1 MILQENFDVLQAK
14 YHIATQNI
22 IELRELVLVVTNAV
36 NAAMATAN
44 ENASVTT
51 SVSVIVPVS
60 TTRTKNL
67 VNPFNGD
74 INLTTSDDLKLYQ
87 VATAVLI
94 DTSNITATAA
104 KTKAFIDT
112 MRDDSTKFSWGTLV
126 SNIGPNKKQILH
138 DFTDLNLNVL
148 RKTMHSLFSTTQT
161 LISHLRQNQKCLR
174 LILIPIQQIKSS
186 SLREFVTI

>member
-148 RKTMHSLFSTTQT
+148 RKKMNSIISTAQT
-161 LISHLRQNQKCLR
+161 LISHLRQNQTCFR
-174 LILIPIQQIKSS
+174 LILIPIQQIKSFS
-186 SLREFVTI
+186 SREFVPI